1 MMNQNQRREKF
12 GVRAGGLALGLAVVA
27 VAMSGCGKKEPPPPP
42 PAPTYTPPPP
52 VPDPADVAAL
62 LQEMDAD
69 KRVQFPED
77 VAPIDV
83 EYARAII
90 SLADSFA
97 RGDDG
102 SLRDLLD
109 GDGRRTLD
117 ALVESGRWYDDTDRI
132 EAVRVVYLTELD
144 EEADEVIDEFGM
156 SLSAE
161 TLRDQMLDAAQEEDV
176 TLDELMSG
184 LGIPNPEALGIQ
196 PETIERMMEGFGE
209 QMAAGVFG
217 APFMA
222 EMAEL
227 QREFETG
234 GRTPEELVNEMYD
247 RGMLGTMVEK
257 IDELMA
263 SMGSMFASL
272 GDSFGFGGG
281 GAEVRLAIQEP
292 GSAYALSFTV
302 HRASDRFIFTPA
314 PEANV
319 LHVRASDFE
328 GAAEPFPIVF
338 EEMMDDLG
346 DSDFGRDGTPGRR
359 RPSDIGTPP
368 SSPGGPG
375 GPPSSPGG

>member
-69 KRVQFPED
+69 KRVQFPVD

-109 GDGRRTLD
+109 SNDRRTLD

-156 SLSAE
+156 SLTAE

-184 LGIPNPEALGIQ
+184 LGIPNPESLGIQ

-247 RGMLGTMVEK
+247 RGMLDTMVEK

-263 SMGSMFASL
+263 SVGSMFEGL

-292 GSAYALSFTV
+292 GSAYALSFRV
-302 HRASDRFIFTPA
+302 YRPSDRFIFTPA
-314 PEANV
+314 AEANV
-319 LHVRASDFE
+319 VRVRASDFK
-328 GAAEPFPIVF
+328 GAAEAFGIDF
-338 EEMMDDLG
+338 EGAFDGLG
-346 DSDFGRDGTPGRR
+346 TSDFGPDLTPDGGRPGEVGTP
-359 RPSDIGTPP
+359 SSTP
-368 SSPGGPG
+368 SPGGG
-375 GPPSSPGG
+375 